1 MKSLRIE
8 EITSLI
14 KEQIKKYETITK
26 TDEVGTVVSVGDGI
40 ALVHGLDNAMY
51 GELLE
56 FPNDVYGMVLN
67 LEKDYVGAILFDDS
81 SKVKEKDQVKLTKR
95 ILEVPVGDAVIGR
108 VLNALGQ
115 PIDGLGALKTDKF
128 RPVEKKA
135 SGVTTNWY

>member
-95 ILEVPVGDAVIGR
+95 ILQAY
-108 VLNALGQ
+108 
-115 PIDGLGALKTDKF
+115 DKKQIWENYRSIF
-128 RPVEKKA
+128 WK
-135 SGVTTNWY
+135 SD

>member
-8 EITSLI
+8 EISSLI

-56 FPNDVYGMVLN
+56 FPIYHLKLQHLV
-67 LEKDYVGAILFDDS
+67 ILYL
-81 SKVKEKDQVKLTKR
+81 Q
-95 ILEVPVGDAVIGR
+95 
-108 VLNALGQ
+108 
-115 PIDGLGALKTDKF
+115 
-128 RPVEKKA
+128 
-135 SGVTTNWY
+135 